1 MDEKRAYGA
10 GLALVAA
17 GVCLL
22 SLKGIV
28 IKLSYALDI
37 DAVSLLLLRL
47 SLALPV
53 YLVVARLSAGSG
65 PRLTRRAWLGVAG
78 CGLLGA
84 YVASILDFWALQFIT
99 ASLERLVLYA
109 YPTLVLVFSRLF
121 FGRRIRR
128 GDLVALGLAYGG
140 LAIVFAQDAR
150 LYELEATAI
159 GTGLVLASAAAYA
172 LFLVGSGEL
181 IPKLGSVRFTAYAM
195 IAATAGIVVHFAVAR
210 PTTIATLPPEG
221 FALAGFLAVACTIAP
236 SFLMSAGLGRIG
248 AANAAM
254 VGMVG
259 PPVTIAAAHFVLG
272 EAITWRHGL
281 GTVLIVAGVLGVT
294 LRGRAPAPARRKPVK
309 PAEATDLD

>member
-1 MDEKRAYGA
+1 MEDRRPYGA

-17 GVCLL
+17 GVALL

-47 SLALPV
+47 GIALPV
-53 YLVVARLSAGSG
+53 YLVVARFAGAGGEPLS
-65 PRLTRRAWLGVAG
+65 RRQWLGVAG

-84 YVASILDFWALQFIT
+84 YLASILDFWALQYIT

-109 YPTLVLVFSRLF
+109 YPTLVLLFSRIL

-128 GDLVALGLAYGG
+128 SDLAALALAYSGLA
-140 LAIVFAQDAR
+140 LVFVQDAR
-150 LYELEATAI
+150 LYDLEATAV
-159 GTGLVLASAAAYA
+159 GTALVLASAAAYA

-195 IAATAGIVVHFAVAR
+195 IAAAAGIGVHFALAR
-210 PTTIATLPPEG
+210 PTAIATLPAEG
-221 FALAGFLAVACTIAP
+221 FALAGFLAVACTLAP
-236 SFLMSAGLGRIG
+236 SFLMSAGLGRVG

-254 VGMVG
+254 VGMIG

-272 EAITWRHGL
+272 EAVTWRHGV
-281 GTVLIVAGVLGVT
+281 GTVLIIAGVLGVT
-294 LRGRAPAPARRKPVK
+294 LRGRRRAAETAAAPRERA
-309 PAEATDLD
+309 AEPE